1 MLGHILD
8 SSLESKGDEFHL
20 WFIRVH
26 AIADGEKEL
35 DRIKYEWEW
44 KTFGSDPGG
53 QHESPQDE

>member
-53 QHESPQDE
+53 QHESP